1 MSITAGVVSRKIS
14 ILASSASSSSR
25 QQSCSFATSAPSQR
39 FISGLRSRRRIEQL
53 HAHIVPAAALII
65 RAMASTTESELSKVA
80 IKRNGDGET
89 VFDAYVVG
97 SKGAP
102 GIVVLQEW
110 WGIDFEIKN
119 HASAIAKKGYRAL
132 IPDLYRG
139 KVGLDAAEAHHLMEG
154 LDWQGAVKDIA
165 ASVKWLKENGS
176 PKVGVTGFCMGG
188 ALSLAS
194 AVLVPGIDAAV
205 AFYGTPNPGLADVS
219 KVKVPVQAHFGEKDS
234 TKGFS
239 DLEAANALEEKLK
252 ASGVPSEVFIYPGQ
266 GHAFM
271 NSSEEAI
278 KRKKAVGF
286 EDHDQGT
293 VDLAWSRFDAWFDK
307 YVKS

>member
-1 MSITAGVVSRKIS
+1 MASGT
-14 ILASSASSSSR
+14 ASSA
-25 QQSCSFATSAPSQR
+25 
-39 FISGLRSRRRIEQL
+39 
-53 HAHIVPAAALII
+53 
-65 RAMASTTESELSKVA
+65 LSKIS

-97 SKGAP
+97 SQGAP

-110 WGIDFEIKN
+110 WGVDFEIKN
-119 HASAIAKKGYRAL
+119 HATAIAKNGYRAL

-154 LDWQGAVKDIA
+154 LDWQGAVKDIV
-165 ASVKWLKENGS
+165 ASVKWLKDNGS

-188 ALSLAS
+188 ALTLAS
-194 AVLVPGIDAAV
+194 AVLVPGVDAAV
-205 AFYGTPNPGLADVS
+205 AFYGTPDPGLADVS
-219 KVKVPVQAHFGEKDS
+219 KAKVPVQAHFGETDAN
-234 TKGFS
+234 KGFS
-239 DLEAANALEEKLK
+239 DVGAANALRESLK
-252 ASGVPSEVFIYPGQ
+252 AAGVPSEVFIYPGQ

-286 EDHDQGT
+286 DDHDQGT
-293 VDLAWSRFDAWFDK
+293 VDLAWSRFHAWFGK
-307 YVKS
+307 YLKS

>member
-1 MSITAGVVSRKIS
+1 MSLTAGVLQATQKF
-14 ILASSASSSSR
+14 ILASPSPFPSFSSR
-25 QQSCSFATSAPSQR
+25 TLSSR
-39 FISGLRSRRRIEQL
+39 LGLARRRFQQL
-53 HAHIVPAAALII
+53 HAHIALPIRVGGLS
-65 RAMASTTESELSKVA
+65 RAMASTTASSELSKIV

-97 SKGAP
+97 SEGAP

-110 WGIDFEIKN
+110 WGVDFEIKN

-139 KVGLDAAEAHHLMEG
+139 KVGLDATEATHLMEG
-154 LDWQGAVKDIA
+154 LDWQGAVKDIG
-165 ASVKWLKENGS
+165 ASVKWLKDNGS

-194 AVLVPGIDAAV
+194 GVLIPGVDAVV
-205 AFYGTPNPGLADVS
+205 AFYGVPDPGLADVS
-219 KVKVPVQAHFGEKDS
+219 KIKVPVQAHFGETDGN
-234 TKGFS
+234 KGFS
-239 DLEAANALEEKLK
+239 DVGAANTLKEKLK
-252 ASGVPSEVFIYPGQ
+252 VAGVPSEVFIYPGQ

-286 EDHDQGT
+286 ADHDQGA
-293 VDLAWSRFDAWFDK
+293 VNLAWSRFDAWFDK